1 MRTYVGAMPPPP
13 ASSELSPLRG
23 PADPRATWDA
33 DRVCQIKDQTPSHI
47 LIEGKRYSF
56 TGISMPQTLVGHTYN
71 KNELFVS
78 HGNAMYG
85 TGNKLHDTVTPSH
98 GDRWLL
104 HGKERPRSG
113 RPDTEPTETLTLPRS
128 QRANASLSHILILLS
143 ELVSSEKS
151 QPV

>member
-1 MRTYVGAMPPPP
+1 MPPPP
-13 ASSELSPLRG
+13 ASGELSRAPRTGGPLGDMGCRQG
-23 PADPRATWDA
+23 
-33 DRVCQIKDQTPSHI
+33 CQIKDQTPSHI
-47 LIEGKRYSF
+47 LIEGKRYIF

-85 TGNKLHDTVTPSH
+85 TGNKLHDTVTPSR

-104 HGKERPRSG
+104 HGKERPRSE